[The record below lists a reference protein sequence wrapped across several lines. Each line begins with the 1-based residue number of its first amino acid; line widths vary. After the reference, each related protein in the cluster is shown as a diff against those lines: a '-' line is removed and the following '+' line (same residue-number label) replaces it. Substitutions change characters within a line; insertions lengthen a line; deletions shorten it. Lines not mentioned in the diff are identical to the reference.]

1 LREKGV
7 KRKGPK
13 KYKRKKTGERIEKRK
28 QGTTGEKY
36 YRRGV
41 FLGETEERKGSQQ
54 RSGEEREMTEEEIKK
69 NTRAEEQ
76 PQLPPC
82 FLSTATAHHLT
93 AADTATF
100 NHH

>member
-1 LREKGV
+1 
-7 KRKGPK
+7 
-13 KYKRKKTGERIEKRK
+13 
-28 QGTTGEKY
+28 
-36 YRRGV
+36 
-41 FLGETEERKGSQQ
+41 
-54 RSGEEREMTEEEIKK
+54 MTEEEIKK

>member
-1 LREKGV
+1 MREKGV

-54 RSGEEREMTEEEIKK
+54 RSGEEREVTEEEIKK
-69 NTRAEEQ
+69 IPEKKNNHSCHRASSPP
-76 PQLPPC
+76 PQH
-82 FLSTATAHHLT
+82 TT
-93 AADTATF
+93 
-100 NHH
+100 